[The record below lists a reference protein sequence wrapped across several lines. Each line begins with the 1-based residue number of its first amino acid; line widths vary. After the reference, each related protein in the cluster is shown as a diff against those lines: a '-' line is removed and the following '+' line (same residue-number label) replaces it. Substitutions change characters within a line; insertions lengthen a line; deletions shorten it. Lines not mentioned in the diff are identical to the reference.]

1 MPMKTLMAFK
11 LVRMVQ
17 DEHRTE
23 AEFEGTGAEGRQ
35 EITLI
40 LNNIDAQEV
49 DLQVGARYT
58 LDIKRFYPEER
69 ISAKPEHWRHE
80 VRADFKGRRRA
91 KAIDEK
97 GPHPVLCP
105 CARPLG
111 PYLPLRVGP

>member
-1 MPMKTLMAFK
+1 MKTLTAFK

-23 AEFEGTGAEGRQ
+23 AEVEGTGAEGGQ

-49 DLQVGARYT
+49 DLHVGERYT
-58 LDIKRFYPEER
+58 LDIKRFYSEEAM
-69 ISAKPEHWRHE
+69 SAMTPRRGFTWR
-80 VRADFKGRRRA
+80 GRA

-97 GPHPVLCP
+97 GPRPVL
-105 CARPLG
+105 
-111 PYLPLRVGP
+111 